1 MGERVTEI
9 PALTGKP
16 VRVAIAATSAGDV
29 EAGRIDEMRGSVANR
44 RKLNLSAETNAT
56 DIDFSDEVRMAN

>member
-1 MGERVTEI
+1 
-9 PALTGKP
+9 
-16 VRVAIAATSAGDV
+16 RVAIAATSAGDV